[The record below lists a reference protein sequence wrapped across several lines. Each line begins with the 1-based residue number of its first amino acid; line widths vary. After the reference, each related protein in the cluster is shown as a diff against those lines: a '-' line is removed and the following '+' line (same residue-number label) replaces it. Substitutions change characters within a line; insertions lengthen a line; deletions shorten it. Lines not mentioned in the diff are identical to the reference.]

1 MELKLI
7 LLTIVVLC
15 ILIGIMI
22 NYNSSSLTFGTNLT
36 TIGIIGYMLIIIFG
50 GNSDKNK

>member
-1 MELKLI
+1 MI

-22 NYNSSSLTFGTNLT
+22 NYNSSSLAFGTNLT
-36 TIGIIGYMLIIIFG
+36 TIGIVGYMLIIIFG
-50 GNSDKNK
+50 GNNDNSDKNK